1 LEQYHNLDHKVAAT
15 MKRRHM
21 SDKKQKKELAQ
32 LAEEEEVN
40 VNEACVDLGR
50 CGSEPWQQRSNGTMR
65 LF

>member
-1 LEQYHNLDHKVAAT
+1 